1 MRMTL
6 TAVPV
11 SDDFPWRGS
20 APPPRSGDPGYFLG
34 GETEDYPVIQVG
46 STDVPLAARLD
57 ALRLDTP
64 SPNPTSSSATLRFS
78 LPRAEAVQLGVFDLV
93 GRRVRSLDAP
103 ALAAGPH
110 ETVWDGRDEAGNRAN
125 PGLYFVRLRASE
137 GTITRAVVM
146 ER

>member
-1 MRMTL
+1 M
-6 TAVPV
+6 
-11 SDDFPWRGS
+11 
-20 APPPRSGDPGYFLG
+20 
-34 GETEDYPVIQVG
+34 
-46 STDVPLAARLD
+46 
-57 ALRLDTP
+57 
-64 SPNPTSSSATLRFS
+64 LRFS

-103 ALAAGPH
+103 TLTAGPH

-125 PGLYFVRLRASE
+125 PGLYFVRLRVTE